1 MGCSNFKH
9 GCATAS
15 DVTPKLINT
24 DIKNRVA
31 ITFLFSSTF
40 IFVCWLVFQVTGL
53 EEGVNYEFRVRGV
66 NNAGVGMASMPSD
79 PMTAKALA
87 GIV

>member
-1 MGCSNFKH
+1 MVEKKKS
-9 GCATAS
+9 S
-15 DVTPKLINT
+15 
-24 DIKNRVA
+24 
-31 ITFLFSSTF
+31 LFNNAGF
-40 IFVCWLVFQVTGL
+40 YFWLVSQVTGL

-66 NNAGVGMASMPSD
+66 NDAGIGMASMPSD